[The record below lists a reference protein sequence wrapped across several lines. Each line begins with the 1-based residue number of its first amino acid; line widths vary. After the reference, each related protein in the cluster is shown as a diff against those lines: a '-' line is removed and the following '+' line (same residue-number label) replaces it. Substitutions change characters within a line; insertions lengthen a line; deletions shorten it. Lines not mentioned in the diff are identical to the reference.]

1 MDTAELI
8 EKIEK
13 IKLLYRILIFVGT
26 LSLLCGLYI
35 GLVHI
40 PKSEDI
46 AKFEKKN
53 KGVVVYNQEEDKS
66 FPYYDVGHHSEHWVM
81 DRFEDFNGKLTLK
94 N

>member
-1 MDTAELI
+1 M
-8 EKIEK
+8 KSK
-13 IKLLYRILIFVGT
+13 IKL
-26 LSLLCGLYI
+26 SKAK
-35 GLVHI
+35 
-40 PKSEDI
+40 PKEFPKLMSNKQYDFMVL
-46 AKFEKKN
+46 FEKKN